1 MTDTKWRIGKSFA
14 KYSKQASASLDPSRK
29 SLVIGGR
36 AAGSVSED
44 DARLIAERIEGA
56 AFDGASLSI
65 GAASDS
71 EETLSA
77 ILALAAALLR
87 DEGRIH
93 RWRGELVDV
102 QRPEGGPRIAV
113 LERSAFRLL
122 GLLTVAVHMNGVTPD
137 GRIWTSQRSDTK
149 DINPGKWDNLAAGMV
164 AAGETPLDAMKR
176 EAAEEAGL
184 TPEDY
189 ELVPET
195 VFLTSRPT
203 ESGWMLE
210 RAYCYT
216 ARLRDG
222 VTPHNVDGEVQ
233 ATELLDADAMAEL
246 IARGKVTSEA
256 SLAALHWLAAKT
268 GKTLPEGFYQAF
280 V

>member
-102 QRPEGGPRIAV
+102 QMPEGGPRIAV

-137 GRIWTSQRSDTK
+137 GRIWT
-149 DINPGKWDNLAAGMV
+149 
-164 AAGETPLDAMKR
+164 
-176 EAAEEAGL
+176 
-184 TPEDY
+184 
-189 ELVPET
+189 
-195 VFLTSRPT
+195 
-203 ESGWMLE
+203 
-210 RAYCYT
+210 
-216 ARLRDG
+216 
-222 VTPHNVDGEVQ
+222 
-233 ATELLDADAMAEL
+233 
-246 IARGKVTSEA
+246 
-256 SLAALHWLAAKT
+256 
-268 GKTLPEGFYQAF
+268 
-280 V
+280 